1 MINKRN
7 DNIVRLENLNLESKN
22 MIKSWLTKSKIE
34 DKKNNI
40 ENPSYS
46 KNLQRTRLHTYPR
59 FDTILKIILNQEERI
74 IELEKELLK
83 LKSIKSEDKPC
94 KKHKPNYKI
103 NPLFDVN
110 VIPEG
115 GIEFLEAY
123 IGQSPTN
130 HL

>member
-1 MINKRN
+1 MISKRN
-7 DNIVRLENLNLESKN
+7 NNIVRLENLNLESKN
-22 MIKSWLTKSKIE
+22 MIKTWLTKSKFMN
-34 DKKNNI
+34 KNHKN
-40 ENPSYS
+40 ELFHS

-59 FDTILKIILNQEERI
+59 FDTILKIIQDQEKRI
-74 IELEKELLK
+74 ALLEKELLK
-83 LKSIKSEDKPC
+83 IKSTNSHDKPC

-103 NPLFDVN
+103 NPLFDKN